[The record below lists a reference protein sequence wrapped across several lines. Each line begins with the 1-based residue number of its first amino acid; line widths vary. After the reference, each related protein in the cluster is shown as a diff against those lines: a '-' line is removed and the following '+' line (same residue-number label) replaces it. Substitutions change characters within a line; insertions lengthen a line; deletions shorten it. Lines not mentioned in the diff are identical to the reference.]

1 MENAN
6 NTRIYHLKMYR
17 ELRIVTLE
25 KPLKNEENEECI
37 KIRILPIQ
45 GNNSEDKNTQM
56 CVAEIFGKELVVDKD
71 YYFGYNEKFSI
82 YTFTGCIVQI
92 KGKTLQ
98 EYESKNSTIK
108 EYLSLSYVLDA
119 YRNLAKKKKKIGPR
133 VLITGNNNSGKSSVS
148 MLLLNYALKSGFKP
162 IYIETDTKGNCDKM
176 DINRGPGVMSCFIY
190 DNNEGANS
198 SSLSSSNINSS
209 SLNIGNLNSTNLSS
223 RFRYSLDYFFGY
235 LDILDDINLYYHIN
249 ECMSSCIYLMLLNNL
264 NYYSGNLKN
273 NTDQE
278 IIYSSGFILNVPSE
292 ADIKIINNLI
302 DIYNINIVVII
313 DNSFLHYSLKE
324 YYDKEEKQG
333 SLENFN
339 NSDNIQQF
347 GENGEKK
354 EYSNSGLYKS
364 SKNIRYDEEDFMNI
378 EKQND
383 NIQTDNDKEENDDTV
398 NKIEIIGMPKY
409 EGVIPSDNS
418 RARYCRNLWF
428 YDYFYKNI
436 NLNNTIYKKCHIITI
451 KYNQTNFVRLDTKL
465 AVPLSAL
472 PADWQ
477 NVKRET
483 VSVTSYN
490 GNIKNLMNCVLGISY
505 SKKINYVHL
514 MNIAGFAH
522 VQNVREVEIEN
533 DGQKNE
539 NKDNNNIEYI
549 DKNTD
554 TQSVNDFF
562 IDIICPVSVTT
573 KNIPPYFIVPGN
585 MKHIRF

>member
-37 KIRILPIQ
+37 KIRIFPIQ
-45 GNNSEDKNTQM
+45 GNNNNDEDKNTQM
-56 CVAEIFGKELVVDKD
+56 CIAEIFGKELVIDKD

-119 YRNLAKKKKKIGPR
+119 YRNLAKKKKNIGPR

-162 IYIETDTKGNCDKM
+162 IYIEADPKGNCDKM
-176 DINRGPGVMSCFIY
+176 DINRGPGIMSCFIY
-190 DNNEGANS
+190 DNNEGKKND
-198 SSLSSSNINSS
+198 I
-209 SLNIGNLNSTNLSS
+209 SLNTNNSNN
-223 RFRYSLDYFFGY
+223 RCRYALDYFFGY

-249 ECMSSCIYLMLLNNL
+249 ECISSCTYLMLLNNL

-273 NTDQE
+273 NADQE

-302 DIYNINIVVII
+302 EIYNINIVVII

-324 YYDKEEKQG
+324 YYNKDETEA
-333 SLENFN
+333 SLENCN
-339 NSDNIQQF
+339 NSDNIQKF
-347 GENGEKK
+347 VENVEKK
-354 EYSNSGLYKS
+354 EKEYNNVGLYKS
-364 SKNIRYDEEDFMNI
+364 TKNIRYN
-378 EKQND
+378 
-383 NIQTDNDKEENDDTV
+383 KEEEIKFERKNDDFQTNNNEYNSDNV
-398 NKIEIIGMPKY
+398 NKIEIIEMPKY

-418 RARYCRNLWF
+418 RARYCRHLWF

-436 NLNNTIYKKCHIITI
+436 NFNNAIYKKCHVITI
-451 KYNQTNFVRLDTKL
+451 KYNQTSFVRLDTKL

-477 NVKRET
+477 NIKREI
-483 VSVTSYN
+483 VHVTSYN
-490 GNIKNLMNCVLGISY
+490 GDIKNLMNCILGISY

-522 VQNVREVEIEN
+522 VQNVRKIETDN
-533 DGQKNE
+533 DNQKNE
-539 NKDNNNIEYI
+539 DKDYDNNIEEI
-549 DKNTD
+549 DKNSSDQIT
-554 TQSVNDFF
+554 NDFF
-562 IDIICPVSVTT
+562 IDIICPVSITT